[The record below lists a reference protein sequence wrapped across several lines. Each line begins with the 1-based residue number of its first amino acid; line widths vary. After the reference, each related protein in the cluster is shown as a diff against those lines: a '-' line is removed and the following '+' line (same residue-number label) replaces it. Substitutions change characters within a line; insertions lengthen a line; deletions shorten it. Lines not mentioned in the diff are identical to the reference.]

1 MRMPNL
7 LALLQAAQQGS
18 PMAGPIAP
26 LAAPQTPTPTPTSG
40 FRAPPL
46 AFAPAP
52 QLPAPSRIDPAT
64 IADSVGGLA
73 GAVQRMAGRDPGGDP
88 GAAARNDGDSGYFLR
103 LLRSLRL

>member
-1 MRMPNL
+1 MMTPNL

-26 LAAPQTPTPTPTSG
+26 LAAPQTPASG

-52 QLPAPSRIDPAT
+52 HLPAPPRIDPAA
-64 IADSVGGLA
+64 IAQSVGGLA
-73 GAVQRMAGRDPGGDP
+73 GAVQRMTGRDPGVAAQSDGDP
-88 GAAARNDGDSGYFLR
+88 GYFLR
-103 LLRSLRL
+103 LLRSLGL

>member
-1 MRMPNL
+1 MMTPNL

-26 LAAPQTPTPTPTSG
+26 LAAPQTPASG

-52 QLPAPSRIDPAT
+52 HLSAPPRIDPAA
-64 IADSVGGLA
+64 IAQSVGGLA

-88 GAAARNDGDSGYFLR
+88 GVAAQNDGDPGYFLR
-103 LLRSLRL
+103 LLRSLGL

>member
-1 MRMPNL
+1 MMTPNL

-26 LAAPQTPTPTPTSG
+26 LAAPQTPASG

-52 QLPAPSRIDPAT
+52 HLSAPPRIDPAA
-64 IADSVGGLA
+64 IAQSVGGLA
-73 GAVQRMAGRDPGGDP
+73 GAVQRMASCDPGGDP
-88 GAAARNDGDSGYFLR
+88 GVAAQDDGDPGYFLR
-103 LLRSLRL
+103 LLRSLGL